1 MSWGTATVYIH
12 VGHYELIS
20 ILLRTHLQVFVFAL
34 QQRRRKI
41 GRWAA
46 QMLRGGH
53 STRTDLL
60 QQQQSQKQQ
69 KEEGQLTSAADDS
82 KEE

>member
-1 MSWGTATVYIH
+1 VLW
-12 VGHYELIS
+12 
-20 ILLRTHLQVFVFAL
+20 
-34 QQRRRKI
+34 QRRRKI

-60 QQQQSQKQQ
+60 QQSQNQ
-69 KEEGQLTSAADDS
+69 KEEGQATAASDDAKASS